1 MTPGPFRFG
10 WVSHASSAERLI
22 GVDLLDCAAEF
33 LETQIDHRL
42 TGGAK
47 AWAGSQLAQ
56 VCLFDRQPDKVLQAL
71 DSGYLLGL
79 AVDLTGE
86 HHRVRAQALQTADR
100 RGGGVGS
107 CRWRRER
114 DGTAP
119 MSRDSLAPYQWAGGN
134 LSTRTAGCGYA
145 AGAPVDCSRER
156 YGR

>member
-22 GVDLLDCAAEF
+22 GVYLLDCAAEF

-100 RGGGVGS
+100 RGRRWQLSVATRARRHCAYVPRFSGTVTMGRRQSRRSNGWLRIR
-107 CRWRRER
+107 CRR
-114 DGTAP
+114 A
-119 MSRDSLAPYQWAGGN
+119 
-134 LSTRTAGCGYA
+134 C
-145 AGAPVDCSRER
+145 
-156 YGR
+156 

>member
-1 MTPGPFRFG
+1 MGRATTLGPFRFG

-86 HHRVRAQALQTADR
+86 HRRVRAQALQTADR
-100 RGGGVGS
+100 RGEALAAVGGDAS
-107 CRWRRER
+107 E
-114 DGTAP
+114 TALRLCP
-119 MSRDSLAPYQWAGGN
+119 EILWH
-134 LSTRTAGCGYA
+134 RTNGPA
-145 AGAPVDCSRER
+145 AI
-156 YGR
+156 